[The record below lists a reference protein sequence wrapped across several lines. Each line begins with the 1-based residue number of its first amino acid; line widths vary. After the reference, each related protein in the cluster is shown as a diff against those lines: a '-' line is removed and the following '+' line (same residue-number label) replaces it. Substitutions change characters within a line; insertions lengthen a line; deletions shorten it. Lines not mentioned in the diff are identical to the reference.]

1 MKIIYH
7 KYKDILLILFLG
19 ILVPLLWYGGDPS
32 TMIASHDVGAFL
44 NPIELAKTRFFAW
57 YSGENFGR
65 SQTDASGS
73 IVYYGIEALCA
84 YLTGSVVTGQKLVV
98 ILWFI
103 FPMLVL
109 YILIQKIPVFKN
121 KPYMALFAALIFQF
135 NHFQQQGWRVF
146 WRTRFSTYILLP
158 IILVLLIDY
167 LEGRRKLLKTAVF
180 IGLAVLLLNGGG
192 SPPVFGA
199 DILLVLVSIFYYL
212 LINFRNNFFIYLKRS
227 ILFILVSAISTLL
240 MSSFWFIPYLY
251 NSLKS
256 YSQIVQNMGG
266 VSTSLAWTDVV
277 SQYTSSLNLLR
288 NVGLLFWDTSSGDP
302 HLFFA
307 NPILIIVSFIWPVLT
322 FSSIY
327 FAKEK
332 QERKY
337 IILFLLFTVTGLI
350 FTAGTHPPFRSFYVF
365 FLNYIPGYVIFRSPL
380 YKFGNLLWFSYA
392 VLIAFSLGSIIEIT
406 KSFVAKNR
414 IINKFIAL
422 LPILFLSS
430 ILLWDFPVFKNQ
442 FFDFN
447 PDFSTILKIPSYV
460 YDFGNW
466 MDKNIDPYARTLLLP
481 DSDKNWRWEV
491 YRWRYSSFG
500 SQLIPFLTTKNTISN
515 DVSALDTEQT
525 IVMLDKLYSLIKNND
540 PAWLTIA
547 NKFNIRYLLLRRDYY
562 YDLDWM
568 PTTQPNLYEKILAQ
582 EKNVEK
588 VKTSGQWDMYRIKT
602 DIPAEKIYLVSEPV
616 FYAQNDDNII
626 PPLSLMEQ
634 KGPVTGNDVHLIP
647 VKGIPD
653 NVDNRE
659 NVIVVPSPLD
669 SFLPVGSDGLVLPKP
684 EFLPDSPLYFL
695 VENKESVLL
704 KNTVMPEDIANI
716 YIDLSLKRLA
726 ELNGFIKLKADL
738 KKIENV
744 SGRYILLLND
754 MTGNFDELL
763 RSKKDTDRVAIR
775 SKGFLLEEKKLLNTW
790 INEQSSQPV
799 KKSLAENLQYLEGL
813 INKIPVS
820 QEQEEV
826 LSGSMKP
833 FSDTDIVFLT
843 KDYKWRVPV
852 NGLYEIYLGKSS
864 LLKNSGV
871 LTVHIDNQTVEGKK
885 DNSQKEYGWQKIG
898 EINLGKGD
906 HGLQIVAD
914 GNNIASIRKGD
925 IIFVKIGNPKDFETD
940 PKISYRRINDTKY
953 IAEIPSKNPFF
964 LIFDE
969 KYNPEWKV
977 YLKEKS
983 REKSKFS
990 IAENIFGTLFLAPLP
1005 EAKHIKAD
1013 GYANAWYID
1022 SSQNLQGKEYEA
1034 VIEYWPQRIFYLSFL
1049 ITLISVSG
1057 GIIFLAISGR
1067 RQS

>member
-1 MKIIYH
+1 MKVLFH

-19 ILVPLLWYGGDPS
+19 ILVPLLWYGLDPN
-32 TMIASHDVGAFL
+32 TIITSHDVGSFL
-44 NPIELAKTRFFAW
+44 NPVELAKTRFYAW
-57 YSGENFGR
+57 YSGVNFGR

-73 IVYYGIEALCA
+73 IIYYGIEALGA
-84 YLTGSVVTGQKLVV
+84 FLTGSVMTGQKIVV

-103 FPMLVL
+103 LPMLVL
-109 YILIQKIPVFKN
+109 YILLQKISVFKN
-121 KPYMALFAALIFQF
+121 KPYMALFASLLFQF

-158 IILVLLIDY
+158 IILILLIDY

-199 DILLVLVSIFYYL
+199 DILLVLVTIFYYL
-212 LINFRNNFFIYLKRS
+212 IINFRNTFYIYLKRS
-227 ILFILVSAISTLL
+227 VLFILASTVSALL

-256 YSQIVQNMGG
+256 YSQIIQNMGG

-277 SQYTSSLNLLR
+277 SQYTSTLNLLR

-302 HLFFA
+302 HLFFT
-307 NPILIIVSFIWPVLT
+307 NPILIIISFIWPVLT
-322 FSSIY
+322 FSSIF
-327 FAKEK
+327 FAKGK
-332 QERKY
+332 QEKKY
-337 IILFLLFTVTGLI
+337 VILFLLFAVTGLI
-350 FTAGTHPPFRSFYVF
+350 FTAGTHPPFRSFYIF

-414 IINKFIAL
+414 IIKKFIAL
-422 LPILFLSS
+422 LPVLFLSS

-447 PDFSTILKIPSYV
+447 PDFSTVLKIPPYV

-515 DVSALDTEQT
+515 DVSALDMEQT
-525 IVMLDKLYSLIKNND
+525 IVMLDKLYELIKNND

-547 NKFNIRYLLLRRDYY
+547 QKFNIRYLLLRRDYY

-568 PTTQPNLYEKILAQ
+568 PTTQPDLYEKILAQ
-582 EKNVEK
+582 ESNVEK
-588 VKTSGQWDMYRIKT
+588 IKTSGEWDLYRIKT
-602 DIPAEKIYLVSEPV
+602 DIPAEKIYLVNKPV
-616 FYAQNDDNII
+616 FYSQKDDNII
-626 PPLSLMEQ
+626 LPLSIMRQNGL
-634 KGPVTGNDVHLIP
+634 VSSNNIHLIP
-647 VKGIPD
+647 SKGIPNNAD
-653 NVDNRE
+653 DSQ
-659 NVIVVPSPLD
+659 NVIAVPSPLD
-669 SFLPVGSDGLVLPKP
+669 SFLPVGIDGLVLPKP

-695 VENKESVLL
+695 VNNKETELI
-704 KNTVMPEDIANI
+704 KNAIMPEDMVNI
-716 YIDLSLKRLA
+716 YLDLSLKRLA
-726 ELNGFIKLKADL
+726 ELNEFIKLKADL

-744 SGRYILLLND
+744 SSRYILLLND
-754 MTGNFDELL
+754 LKRNIDLLL
-763 RSKKDTDRVAIR
+763 RSKKDTDRIVIR
-775 SKGFLLEEKKLLNTW
+775 SKGFLIEEKKLLEIW
-790 INEQSSQPV
+790 INDQGSQPV
-799 KKSLAENLQYLEGL
+799 KNSLGENLQYLEDL

-820 QEQEEV
+820 QEQEAV

-833 FSDTDIVFLT
+833 FSDPDIVFLMQG
-843 KDYKWRVPV
+843 YKWRVPV

-871 LTVHIDNQTVEGKK
+871 LTIHIDNQTVETKK
-885 DNSQKEYGWQKIG
+885 DNSQKEYSWQKIG
-898 EINLGKGD
+898 EVNLSEGD
-906 HGLQIVAD
+906 HGLQIAAD
-914 GNNIASIRKGD
+914 GNNISSIRKGD
-925 IIFVKIGNPKDFETD
+925 IVFVKIGNQKDIETN
-940 PKISYRRINDTKY
+940 PKISYRRINATKY
-953 IAEIPSKNPFF
+953 IAEIPSNNSFF

-983 REKSKFS
+983 AEKSKFS
-990 IAENIFGTLFLAPLP
+990 IVENIFETLFLTPLP
-1005 EAKHIKAD
+1005 EAKHVKAD

-1022 SSQNLQGKEYEA
+1022 PSQNLQEKEYEA

-1049 ITLISVSG
+1049 ITIIAVSG
-1057 GIIFLAISGR
+1057 GLVFLVISGR